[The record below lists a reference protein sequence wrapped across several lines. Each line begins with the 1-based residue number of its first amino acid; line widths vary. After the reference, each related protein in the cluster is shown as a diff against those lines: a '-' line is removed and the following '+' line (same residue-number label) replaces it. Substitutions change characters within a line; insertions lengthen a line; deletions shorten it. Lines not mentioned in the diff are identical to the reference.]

1 MEVHMST
8 KSLIITILMALSI
21 VLTACSARTP
31 EPAAQIEMVPA
42 VIEAAPAAE
51 AQAVQAAPTTE
62 AVAAPEV
69 QQPAAAD
76 TAVIEPALAASQLDT
91 LPLGELT
98 AEEAAGLAFMR
109 EEEKLAHDVY
119 VALYAATGL
128 QSFQNIANSEQTHTD
143 AVKTLLD
150 RYTLPDPS
158 AGKLEGQ
165 FSDSNLQALY
175 DQLVAQ
181 GSQSLA
187 EALKVGAAVE
197 EIDILDL
204 QTREAQ
210 TALADI
216 LLVYQSLEQGSENH
230 LRAFTSRLL
239 SQTGEAYQPQY
250 LSQDAYMAII
260 NTSGASGA
268 GMGMGSGNGKGGN
281 GQGGRNQ
288 P

>member
-1 MEVHMST
+1 MSK
-8 KSLIITILMALSI
+8 KSLIITILM
-21 VLTACSARTP
+21 VLTIALAACSARTP

-42 VIEAAPAAE
+42 VNEAAPAAE
-51 AQAVQAAPTTE
+51 AQAAHAAPTNE
-62 AVAAPEV
+62 AAAAPEA
-69 QQPAAAD
+69 QQPVAAD

-91 LPLGELT
+91 LALGELT

-119 VALYAATGL
+119 LALYAVTGL

-143 AVKTLLD
+143 AVKNLLD
-150 RYTLPDPS
+150 RYALPDPS
-158 AGKLEGQ
+158 AGKFEGQ
-165 FSDSNLQALY
+165 FSDPNLQALY

-204 QTREAQ
+204 QTRMAQ

-216 LLVYQSLEQGSENH
+216 LLVYQSLEQGSANH
-230 LRAFTSRLL
+230 LRAFTSRLQ
-239 SQTGEAYQPQY
+239 SQTGETYQPHY
-250 LSQDAYMAII
+250 LSQDAYQAII
-260 NTSGASGA
+260 AASGTTGA
-268 GMGMGSGNGKGGN
+268 GMGMGSGNGNGGN
-281 GQGGRNQ
+281 GQGGRSQ

>member
-1 MEVHMST
+1 MSK
-8 KSLIITILMALSI
+8 KSLVITILMALSI
-21 VLTACSARTP
+21 VLAACSARTP
-31 EPAAQIEMVPA
+31 EITAQIEMVPA
-42 VIEAAPAAE
+42 AVEAAPTAASQA
-51 AQAVQAAPTTE
+51 AQPAPTTE
-62 AVAAPEV
+62 AAAAPEA

-76 TAVIEPALAASQLDT
+76 AAIIEPALAASQLDT
-91 LPLGELT
+91 LPLGVLS
-98 AEEAAGLAFMR
+98 AEEAAGLAYMR

-119 VALYAATGL
+119 LALYAATGL

-143 AVKTLLD
+143 AVKNLLD
-150 RYTLPDPS
+150 RYALPDPS

-165 FSDSNLQALY
+165 FSDPNLQALY
-175 DQLVAQ
+175 DQLAAQ

-204 QTREAQ
+204 QTRMAQ
-210 TALADI
+210 TTLADI

-239 SQTGEAYQPQY
+239 NQTGETYQPQY
-250 LSQDAYMAII
+250 LSQDAYQAII
-260 NTSGASGA
+260 TASGTTGA
-268 GMGMGSGNGKGGN
+268 GTGMGSGNGNGGN